1 MVRPRR
7 PAASPTVTSEA
18 VVERMGRALRRLT
31 LGTALSVAVVCKPV
45 PAPRPRMTK
54 TGHVYYPK
62 PYVEQQGLLQREFA
76 VQRPAGQPLVG
87 ALVVSAELVMPK
99 PKSTVRC
106 APPGDVDNLA
116 KGPLDAITKTGR
128 YWADDTQVA
137 QLFIEKRWAEP
148 GEEPSVRL
156 RINTLED

>member
-1 MVRPRR
+1 
-7 PAASPTVTSEA
+7 
-18 VVERMGRALRRLT
+18 MGRALRRLA
-31 LGTALSVAVVCKPV
+31 LATALQVCVACKPV

-54 TGHVYYPK
+54 TGHVFYPK
-62 PYVEQQGLLQREFA
+62 PYVEQQGLLQREFSR
-76 VQRPAGQPLVG
+76 QRASGDPLQG
-87 ALVVSAELVMPK
+87 ALVVSAEIVIPAPK
-99 PKSTVRC
+99 KTVRV

-128 YWADDTQVA
+128 FWSDDTQVA